1 MLDTR
6 IVNSGGHGVA
16 IFKSCEALGIQYI
29 TQEQMVPFSIT
40 WNRQVTSIKVS
51 AENQVTILI
60 SGIQVVFNLALNLQT
75 NQAVLDCTVLR
86 RENGKRNMHGC
97 NFCYDILIFVS
108 VANLST
114 VDLVHFGSE
123 YNSPKLFHPG

>member
-29 TQEQMVPFSIT
+29 TQEQTVPFSIT

-51 AENQVTILI
+51 AENQVTFLI
-60 SGIQVVFNLALNLQT
+60 CGIKVVFNLGLQLQT
-75 NQAVLDCTVLR
+75 NQAVLNCTVLS

-97 NFCYDILIFVS
+97 NFCL
-108 VANLST
+108 
-114 VDLVHFGSE
+114 
-123 YNSPKLFHPG
+123 K

>member
-51 AENQVTILI
+51 AENQVTFFI
-60 SGIQVVFNLALNLQT
+60 SGIQVILNLALQLQT
-75 NQAVLDCTVLR
+75 MQPSQRWLKMPDCQRFPV
-86 RENGKRNMHGC
+86 
-97 NFCYDILIFVS
+97 NFKFVR
-108 VANLST
+108 
-114 VDLVHFGSE
+114 
-123 YNSPKLFHPG
+123 

>member
-6 IVNSGGHGVA
+6 IVNTGGHGVA
-16 IFKSCEALGIQYI
+16 IFKACEALGIQYL

-51 AENQVTILI
+51 AENRVTFLI
-60 SGIQVVFNLALNLQT
+60 SGIKVVFNLGLQLQT
-75 NQAVLDCTVLR
+75 NQAVLNCTVLS

-97 NFCYDILIFVS
+97 NFCL
-108 VANLST
+108 
-114 VDLVHFGSE
+114 
-123 YNSPKLFHPG
+123 K